1 MGNVAL
7 SNHSHF
13 SSETRS
19 ARHAAWKSWRAFR
32 LFNPGAF
39 QDLHQKSEDVFPV
52 KMDGVRLILNKDI
65 SFHLKASHAIVLG
78 VPGQSGYHFG
88 ATYFGEG
95 ETKNGEALP
104 WFVAD
109 IDGAGSLSARAEGQF
124 GKNGRA
130 RLVLQTHEEKFETW
144 QGTLEKRGRDHTISL
159 TVGNPNVI
167 EGTGVAVLHFLQTIS
182 PCLSLGGEMVYHR
195 QGNSEGAFVTAAA
208 RYSGQDCVAA
218 MNIGHDMACAS
229 TSVSLKTRAQDNV
242 YLIGSTSGDA
252 IKGAKLP
259 TVHQSLVLF
268 FHHLKKENRTAR
280 ESATLTI
287 EEVVKFWEKAHL
299 PTTTKQHCIHRL
311 ERLYE
316 EWRSLQKGAKRGGA
330 SQEKK
335 EASFKASLEKTFD
348 LRHADSE
355 AIITNPEDRKFLH
368 DQFSERKA
376 SMGSVDT
383 VLEAKTFLCV

>member
-7 SNHSHF
+7 SNHSPF
-13 SSETRS
+13 RSETRS
-19 ARHAAWKSWRAFR
+19 ACHAAWRSSRSFR

-65 SFHLKASHAIVLG
+65 SCHLKQASHAIVLG

-95 ETKNGEALP
+95 ETENGEALP
-104 WFVAD
+104 WFVGD

-130 RLVLQTHEEKFETW
+130 RLVLQTHEETFETW
-144 QGTLEKRGRDHTISL
+144 QSTLEKRGRDHTISL

-208 RYSGQDCVAA
+208 RYIGQDCVAA
-218 MNIGHDMACAS
+218 MNIGHGGFHAS
-229 TSVSLKTRAQDNV
+229 YFHQATSQVLSMFLLLFNRFKT
-242 YLIGSTSGDA
+242 
-252 IKGAKLP
+252 
-259 TVHQSLVLF
+259 
-268 FHHLKKENRTAR
+268 
-280 ESATLTI
+280 TL
-287 EEVVKFWEKAHL
+287 
-299 PTTTKQHCIHRL
+299 
-311 ERLYE
+311 
-316 EWRSLQKGAKRGGA
+316 
-330 SQEKK
+330 
-335 EASFKASLEKTFD
+335 SFSSF
-348 LRHADSE
+348 
-355 AIITNPEDRKFLH
+355 IFKFLLIFFPIYQH
-368 DQFSERKA
+368 
-376 SMGSVDT
+376 
-383 VLEAKTFLCV
+383 

>member
-65 SFHLKASHAIVLG
+65 SFHLKQASHAIVLG

-218 MNIGHDMACAS
+218 MNIGHGGFHAS
-229 TSVSLKTRAQDNV
+229 YFHQATSQFAVELSANMRSHKSCVSAAYQL
-242 YLIGSTSGDA
+242 
-252 IKGAKLP
+252 KLP
-259 TVHQSLVLF
+259 WQNALF
-268 FHHLKKENRTAR
+268 RGCVD
-280 ESATLTI
+280 SA
-287 EEVVKFWEKAHL
+287 
-299 PTTTKQHCIHRL
+299 
-311 ERLYE
+311 
-316 EWRSLQKGAKRGGA
+316 GGVG
-330 SQEKK
+330 SV
-335 EASFKASLEKTFD
+335 LEKR
-348 LRHADSE
+348 LRPLPVTLSLGAFLNHPLSQLTCGFT
-355 AIITNPEDRKFLH
+355 ITID
-368 DQFSERKA
+368 
-376 SMGSVDT
+376 
-383 VLEAKTFLCV
+383 

>member
-1 MGNVAL
+1 MSRNL
-7 SNHSHF
+7 SNRDHEPKGRAISTADSHTGTGDGITDDDLKF
-13 SSETRS
+13 SIINVYSLRS
-19 ARHAAWKSWRAFR
+19 RADQ
-32 LFNPGAF
+32 G
-39 QDLHQKSEDVFPV
+39 
-52 KMDGVRLILNKDI
+52 DGRQHD
-65 SFHLKASHAIVLG
+65 F
-78 VPGQSGYHFG
+78 
-88 ATYFGEG
+88 
-95 ETKNGEALP
+95 NGEMKIKTEAIDEDSSQGEVGSKMAEYYQRNVSTAPHKALHSAHVKEEP
-104 WFVAD
+104 CD
-109 IDGAGSLSARAEGQF
+109 SPQESGS
-124 GKNGRA
+124 
-130 RLVLQTHEEKFETW
+130 
-144 QGTLEKRGRDHTISL
+144 
-159 TVGNPNVI
+159 NVC
-167 EGTGVAVLHFLQTIS
+167 T
-182 PCLSLGGEMVYHR
+182 PD
-195 QGNSEGAFVTAAA
+195 N
-208 RYSGQDCVAA
+208 
-218 MNIGHDMACAS
+218 MACAS

-330 SQEKK
+330 TQEKK

-383 VLEAKTFLCV
+383 VLEAKTKRKKEREEKEKTKAEKENKRQEMVMKGATAMEVTDSDSDSETTAQAGSSSSDGSPE

>member
-65 SFHLKASHAIVLG
+65 SFHLKQASHAIVLG

-218 MNIGHDMACAS
+218 MNIGHGGFHAS
-229 TSVSLKTRAQDNV
+229 YFHQATSQHTNSSYPGKMPSLEAAWTVLGELGVCWKNV
-242 YLIGSTSGDA
+242 YVLYQSPCLLVLSSITPYRNLLVASPSPSIDHFYIA
-252 IKGAKLP
+252 CFLD
-259 TVHQSLVLF
+259 HCSLVAWF
-268 FHHLKKENRTAR
+268 
-280 ESATLTI
+280 
-287 EEVVKFWEKAHL
+287 
-299 PTTTKQHCIHRL
+299 RL
-311 ERLYE
+311 ER
-316 EWRSLQKGAKRGGA
+316 SL
-330 SQEKK
+330 
-335 EASFKASLEKTFD
+335 
-348 LRHADSE
+348 
-355 AIITNPEDRKFLH
+355 
-368 DQFSERKA
+368 
-376 SMGSVDT
+376 V
-383 VLEAKTFLCV
+383 V